1 MISLVVIIIGVVD
14 YLATGSSGYFTVP
27 LDVLFKSGGINTNVF
42 PHFLGTISVGVIKLR
57 AFAIIE
63 LGILLLILSPIGRI
77 FLQILIYAKERDRT
91 FIAIASAVFVILLIS
106 LYLSKY
112 IA

>member
-1 MISLVVIIIGVVD
+1 MISLVVIVIGVLD
-14 YLATGSSGYFTVP
+14 YLVTGSSGYFTVP
-27 LDVLFKSGGINTNVF
+27 LDVLFKSGGVTTNVF
-42 PHFLGTISVGVIKLR
+42 PHFLGTISIGVIKLK
-57 AFAIIE
+57 AFAVIE

-77 FLQILIYAKERDRT
+77 FLQILIYAKERDKT
-91 FIAIASAVFVILLIS
+91 FVAIASVVFIILLIS